1 MPRVERCPKHT
12 RRKPRKTGKCIPYE
26 PPYKTKYVRC
36 PNGERCP
43 YGVGRNEAGECLR
56 CEKYVYKEPSYKRCK
71 KGFRKDANGICQPF
85 KIDKPVESDKSD
97 EKKIL
102 KKKLKEEV
110 DKLKAMIGD
119 DPKSTTESEE
129 FNTETFL
136 KGINKIIK
144 SKEKSKKTKKKS
156 KVKVESVD
164 SVEKPKKTKKESKVK
179 VESVDSV
186 EKSKKTKKESKVK
199 VESVESIEKPKKNK
213 KTKKKSKVK
222 VESVESLKK
231 PKKESKTDSEE
242 LKIYKKANF
251 EAMKE
256 IYYDKS
262 DEFINKKLEEK
273 YKEKDE

>member
-71 KGFRKDANGICQPF
+71 KGFRKDANGNCQPF
-85 KIDKPVESDKSD
+85 IDKPVESDKSD
-97 EKKIL
+97 EKKLL

-119 DPKSTTESEE
+119 DPKPTTESEE
-129 FNTETFL
+129 INTETFL

-156 KVKVESVD
+156 KVKVESVE

-186 EKSKKTKKESKVK
+186 EKPKKTKKTKKESKVK
-199 VESVESIEKPKKNK
+199 VESDDSVEKPKKTK

-273 YKEKDE
+273 AIE

>member
-1 MPRVERCPKHT
+1 
-12 RRKPRKTGKCIPYE
+12 
-26 PPYKTKYVRC
+26 
-36 PNGERCP
+36 
-43 YGVGRNEAGECLR
+43 
-56 CEKYVYKEPSYKRCK
+56 
-71 KGFRKDANGICQPF
+71 
-85 KIDKPVESDKSD
+85 
-97 EKKIL
+97 
-102 KKKLKEEV
+102 
-110 DKLKAMIGD
+110 MIGD

-164 SVEKPKKTKKESKVK
+164 SVEKP
-179 VESVDSV
+179 
-186 EKSKKTKKESKVK
+186 KKTKKESKVK

>member
-71 KGFRKDANGICQPF
+71 KGFRKDANGNCQPF

-97 EKKIL
+97 EKKLL

-156 KVKVESVD
+156 KVKVESVE
-164 SVEKPKKTKKESKVK
+164 SVEKPKKTKKE
-179 VESVDSV
+179 
-186 EKSKKTKKESKVK
+186 
-199 VESVESIEKPKKNK
+199 
-213 KTKKKSKVK
+213 SKVK

>member
-85 KIDKPVESDKSD
+85 KIDKSDKSD
-97 EKKIL
+97 EKKLL

-144 SKEKSKKTKKKS
+144 SKEKS
-156 KVKVESVD
+156 
-164 SVEKPKKTKKESKVK
+164 
-179 VESVDSV
+179 
-186 EKSKKTKKESKVK
+186 
-199 VESVESIEKPKKNK
+199 K